1 MTLDGS
7 VLRLIRDHGSE
18 VTFILHIGVMKD
30 VVWLE
35 RGGVKV
41 AGESKVKM

>member
-18 VTFILHIGVMKD
+18 VTFIVHIGVLKD

-35 RGGVKV
+35 RVGLKLLVNQR
-41 AGESKVKM
+41 